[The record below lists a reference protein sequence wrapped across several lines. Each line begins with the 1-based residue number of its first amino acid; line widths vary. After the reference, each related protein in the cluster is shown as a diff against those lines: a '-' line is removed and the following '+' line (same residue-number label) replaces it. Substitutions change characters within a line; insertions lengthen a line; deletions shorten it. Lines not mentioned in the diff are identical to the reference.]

1 MFTSNE
7 KVKNMTS
14 TYEPK
19 PENKFTFGLWTVGN
33 IGRDPFGGPT
43 RESKTPAEIVYLL
56 GEVGAYGVNF
66 HDNDLI
72 PIDATPA
79 ETESIKKD
87 FRKALADTGLVVP
100 MATTNLFGDPIFKD
114 GAFTS
119 NDPKVRAYAIQKTMN
134 AIDLGVEFGAKTY
147 VFWGGR
153 EGTETDSSKSATE
166 AIKRNR
172 EAMNFFCE
180 YALDKKYDLKF
191 ALEAKPNEPRGDMY
205 NPTTG
210 HMLAFITTLDHP
222 EMVGVNPE
230 VAHEHMAGINFMH
243 GVAQAWEAGKL
254 FHIDLNDQYPGRY
267 DQDLR
272 FGSRDI
278 KAAFYLVKF
287 LEDVKYDGSRHFD
300 AHAYRTEDYE
310 GVKDFARGC
319 MRTYLM
325 LKEKAAEFN
334 ADKEIQALLA
344 DVNADDGSMNQ
355 YFGKYSAEK
364 AATLKAQPFDRSA
377 ISARGLQYER
387 LDQLTIDLLLGTR

>member
-1 MFTSNE
+1 MNA
-7 KVKNMTS
+7 
-14 TYEPK
+14 YEPK

-43 RESKTPAEIVYLL
+43 RAPKTPAELVYLL

-79 ETESIKKD
+79 EAESIKKD
-87 FRKALADTGLVVP
+87 FRKALSETGIVVP

-114 GAFTS
+114 GAFTN
-119 NDPKVRAYAIQKTMN
+119 NDPKVRAYAIQKTLN

-153 EGTETDSSKSATE
+153 EGTETDSSKSAVE

-191 ALEAKPNEPRGDMY
+191 ALEAKPNEPRGDIY

-319 MRTYLM
+319 MRTYLL
-325 LKEKAAEFN
+325 LKEKAAQFN
-334 ADKEIQALLA
+334 ADKEIQSILA
-344 DVNADDGSMNQ
+344 EVNADDGAMNQ

-364 AATLKAQPFDRSA
+364 AAALKTQTFDRSA
-377 ISARGLQYER
+377 IGAKGLQYER
-387 LDQLTIDLLLGTR
+387 LDQLTIDLLLGVR

>member
-1 MFTSNE
+1 MYT
-7 KVKNMTS
+7 
-14 TYEPK
+14 PK
-19 PENKFTFGLWTVGN
+19 PEHKFTFGLWTVGN

-43 RESKTPAEIVYLL
+43 RESKTPAELVYLL

-72 PIDATPA
+72 PIDATL
-79 ETESIKKD
+79 TEADAIKKD
-87 FRKALADTGLVVP
+87 FRKALDDTGVVVP

-119 NDPKVRAYAIQKTMN
+119 NDSKVRAYAIQKTMN
-134 AIDLGVEFGAKTY
+134 SIDLGVEFGASNY

-153 EGTETDSSKSATE
+153 EGTETDSSKSTVD
-166 AIKRNR
+166 AIKWNR
-172 EAMNFFCE
+172 EAMNFLCE
-180 YALDKKYDLKF
+180 YVLDKGYDLKF
-191 ALEAKPNEPRGDMY
+191 ALEAKPNEPRADIF

-210 HMLAFITTLDHP
+210 HMLAFIETLDHP

-230 VAHEHMAGINFMH
+230 VAHEHMAGLNFIH
-243 GVAQAWEAGKL
+243 SVAQAWEAGKL

-287 LEDVKYDGSRHFD
+287 LEDVGYEGMRHFD

-325 LKEKAAEFN
+325 LKDKAAQFN
-334 ADKEIQALLA
+334 ADAEIQALLEETT
-344 DVNADDGSMNQ
+344 ADDGSMDQ
-355 YFGKYSAEK
+355 YFGKYSAAK
-364 AATLKAQPFDRSA
+364 AQALKAQAFDRTA
-377 ISARGLQYER
+377 ISSRGLQYER

>member
-1 MFTSNE
+1 MSDYT
-7 KVKNMTS
+7 
-14 TYEPK
+14 PK
-19 PENKFTFGLWTVGN
+19 PEHKFTFGLWTVGN
-33 IGRDPFGGPT
+33 RGVDPFGSAT
-43 RESKTPAEIVYLL
+43 REHKSPAELVYLL

-72 PIDATPA
+72 PIDASPA
-79 ETESIKKD
+79 EADIIKKD

-100 MATTNLFGDPIFKD
+100 MATTNLFSDPIFKD

-119 NDPKVRAYAIQKTMN
+119 NDPKVRAYALQKTMK
-134 AIDLGVEFGAKTY
+134 AIDLGVEFGARTY

-153 EGTETDSSKSATE
+153 EGTETDSAKSAVESIKRSRE
-166 AIKRNR
+166 AI
-172 EAMNFFCE
+172 NFLCE
-180 YALDKKYDLKF
+180 YALDQKYVLKF
-191 ALEAKPNEPRGDMY
+191 ALEAKPNEPRGDLY

-210 HMLAFITTLDHP
+210 HMLAFIATLDHP

-287 LEDVKYDGSRHFD
+287 LEEVGYSGSRHFD
-300 AHAYRTEDYE
+300 AHAYRTEDYQ

-319 MRTYLM
+319 MHTYLI
-325 LKEKAAEFN
+325 LKEKAAQFTQ
-334 ADKEIQALLA
+334 DPEIQALLEEI
-344 DVNADDGSMNQ
+344 NANDGLMTA
-355 YFGKYSAEK
+355 YFGKYSPEK
-364 AATLKAQPFDRSA
+364 AAALKAQTFDRPA
-377 ISARGLQYER
+377 IGSRGLKYER
-387 LDQLTIDLLLGTR
+387 LDQLTIDILLGVR

>member
-1 MFTSNE
+1 MSE
-7 KVKNMTS
+7 YS
-14 TYEPK
+14 PK
-19 PENKFTFGLWTVGN
+19 PEHKFTFGLWTVGN

-43 RESKTPAEIVYLL
+43 RQPLNPAELVTLL

-79 ETESIKKD
+79 EAAAIKKE
-87 FRKALADTGLVVP
+87 FRKALDDTGLVVP
-100 MATTNLFGDPIFKD
+100 MATTNLFGGPVFKD

-119 NDPKVRAYAIQKTMN
+119 NDPRVRAYALQKTLN

-153 EGTETDSSKSATE
+153 EGTETDAAKNPVD
-166 AIKRNR
+166 AIKRSR
-172 EAMNFFCE
+172 EAMNFLCD
-180 YALDKKYDLKF
+180 YVLDQNYDLKL
-191 ALEAKPNEPRGDMY
+191 ALEAKPNEPRADIY

-210 HMLAFITTLDHP
+210 HMLAFIETLDHP

-278 KAAFYLVKF
+278 KAAFFLVRF
-287 LEDVKYDGSRHFD
+287 LEDVGYAGSRHFD

-319 MRTYLM
+319 MRTYLI
-325 LKEKAAEFN
+325 LKDKAAQFN
-334 ADKEIQALLA
+334 ADAEIQALLA
-344 DVNADDGSMNQ
+344 EIHADDGDMGS
-355 YFGKYSAEK
+355 YLGKYSAEK
-364 AATLKAQPFDRSA
+364 AKALRDRPFDRPA
-377 ISARGLQYER
+377 IGARGLGYER
-387 LDQLTIDLLLGTR
+387 LDQLTVDLLLGVR